1 MTKRSMLITCLKH
14 YCDMI
19 WEYDRRNGK
28 IFIYYD
34 TVAREYTDRAY
45 TVSELIGIFRDE
57 FGIGINDR
65 IWKKYLNEEYLKG
78 FFTDGKD
85 GEELEL

>member
-1 MTKRSMLITCLKH
+1 
-14 YCDMI
+14 MI

-65 IWKKYLNEEYLKG
+65 IWKKY
-78 FFTDGKD
+78 
-85 GEELEL
+85 